1 MRKLKIAGILSAALV
16 LSTVAGGP
24 ARSQQSP
31 PIASEPVPAAD
42 IDPNSFGF
50 SVSDFA
56 ASLGVKL
63 RGLLG
68 SRSAVD
74 QVRDIV
80 DPAALEYNYYRP
92 VLGTLSA
99 WTAGSS
105 FSGLVRVNQPLKA
118 GFVNFFILN
127 HNHLAAKAPTLAC
140 NCSYVPESWSI
151 VCDGL
156 FLANAQRLLE
166 SKPAPNTSP
175 PTADKND
182 DAKKKNDDDKDTAD
196 LDLQIQG
203 MFRSFLF
210 EWMIAHEL
218 GHLLHN
224 HTAKDLARSWNYSNG
239 IPIGLAA
246 EKEADEFYISRM
258 QHNQQRQFGAWIG
271 LSNVITRLYGQAVR
285 AQHRPEELQA
295 QITKNGPRFI
305 FETELGIDV
314 RYVADKHPPLLVRA
328 LNLAN
333 LVIARYP
340 QMYDSTGYFDRVRD
354 RINPIQSTV
363 PDSPEL
369 CLTNNTTT
377 DEDSSEEQVLAKHLD
392 ILLTQTAPSEWTRAT
407 IDKLRKRVSE
417 RKEPAALTLSSLA
430 TDLSEALAEP
440 DAAKAR
446 SRIEAV
452 EAAGEGISEPYRATL
467 RLLSLATRARA
478 GLLPEAMSTAD
489 AVKNGEA
496 RLNELIRAGGLDLSK
511 SSEKMDALRLL
522 LQIGLARGKTRDA
535 KIEAVLNSIVG
546 DLLQLQDIADI
557 DKQMLLQILEADYS
571 TTSQENGAPDNT
583 VERANSAMRVA
594 ALADQ
599 NGWSLIEVNYL
610 ASQLVLLE
618 RIKPKPLEN
627 LMAGYFGLGRQLQF
641 AGYAEAAPAMFQK
654 AIDNA
659 DAALASNE
667 RSAAD
672 KKEIAGQRLRF
683 LNDLGWSFLILRKF
697 SDALVPLNIAR
708 EGRVAEYA
716 GRAHCDKSHPLDIE
730 LATVNQNLADVSLAL
745 GKFSVAAG
753 YARQARQCRI
763 ELDIKNKIIESTKT
777 EGYALIY
784 SGKQSEGMVLVK
796 EYSAAIRQFLD
807 DDVLP
812 KGDPFISGAIVDGQ
826 FVPLEQFVQFPD
838 KNRPVK
844 ILPVEPAPEIPKEK
858 Q

>member
-166 SKPAPNTSP
+166 SKPAPNSSP

-239 IPIGLAA
+239 ISDWPRGNSA
-246 EKEADEFYISRM
+246 ELTGVLYIVDACTTSRC
-258 QHNQQRQFGAWIG
+258 QVPVSIG

-333 LVIARYP
+333 LVIARY
-340 QMYDSTGYFDRVRD
+340 QQY
-354 RINPIQSTV
+354 
-363 PDSPEL
+363 
-369 CLTNNTTT
+369 
-377 DEDSSEEQVLAKHLD
+377 
-392 ILLTQTAPSEWTRAT
+392 
-407 IDKLRKRVSE
+407 
-417 RKEPAALTLSSLA
+417 
-430 TDLSEALAEP
+430 
-440 DAAKAR
+440 
-446 SRIEAV
+446 
-452 EAAGEGISEPYRATL
+452 
-467 RLLSLATRARA
+467 
-478 GLLPEAMSTAD
+478 
-489 AVKNGEA
+489 
-496 RLNELIRAGGLDLSK
+496 
-511 SSEKMDALRLL
+511 
-522 LQIGLARGKTRDA
+522 
-535 KIEAVLNSIVG
+535 
-546 DLLQLQDIADI
+546 
-557 DKQMLLQILEADYS
+557 
-571 TTSQENGAPDNT
+571 
-583 VERANSAMRVA
+583 
-594 ALADQ
+594 
-599 NGWSLIEVNYL
+599 VN
-610 ASQLVLLE
+610 
-618 RIKPKPLEN
+618 
-627 LMAGYFGLGRQLQF
+627 
-641 AGYAEAAPAMFQK
+641 
-654 AIDNA
+654 
-659 DAALASNE
+659 
-667 RSAAD
+667 
-672 KKEIAGQRLRF
+672 
-683 LNDLGWSFLILRKF
+683 
-697 SDALVPLNIAR
+697 
-708 EGRVAEYA
+708 
-716 GRAHCDKSHPLDIE
+716 
-730 LATVNQNLADVSLAL
+730 
-745 GKFSVAAG
+745 
-753 YARQARQCRI
+753 
-763 ELDIKNKIIESTKT
+763 
-777 EGYALIY
+777 
-784 SGKQSEGMVLVK
+784 
-796 EYSAAIRQFLD
+796 
-807 DDVLP
+807 
-812 KGDPFISGAIVDGQ
+812 
-826 FVPLEQFVQFPD
+826 
-838 KNRPVK
+838 
-844 ILPVEPAPEIPKEK
+844 
-858 Q
+858 